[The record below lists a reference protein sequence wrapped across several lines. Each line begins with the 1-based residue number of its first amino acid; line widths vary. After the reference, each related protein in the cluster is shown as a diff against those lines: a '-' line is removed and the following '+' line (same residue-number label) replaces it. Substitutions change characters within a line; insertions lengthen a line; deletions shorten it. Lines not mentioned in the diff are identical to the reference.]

1 MAATT
6 SSPRHAR
13 AGPGA
18 RQAAPDLR
26 ARDRSS
32 SDATVAGQAPDR
44 CLTCLDGEAR
54 GPQEGGASLLMDL
67 ADEARTRA
75 TGTSSTARSTAR
87 EVTPGRRFRALR

>member
-1 MAATT
+1 MDRGSLRVAAAL
-6 SSPRHAR
+6 SRMRERERLRSR
-13 AGPGA
+13 AGG
-18 RQAAPDLR
+18 
-26 ARDRSS
+26 RSDS
-32 SDATVAGQAPDR
+32 SDATVAAQAPDR

-54 GPQEGGASLLMDL
+54 GPQEGGASLLMHL